1 MQLLSWL
8 KDAIKVLLIFLLT
21 LISAAA
27 NAECV
32 NNTLLLPFKNYLLLD
47 AAVAS
52 SVNDDVTNII
62 LLLLIPI
69 VVAFAFFVFIVYR
82 SRREA
87 IIKKDLA
94 ELEMKALRSQ
104 MNPHFMFNCLN
115 SIRNF
120 MEANEVGKASDY
132 LVRFSRLMRMV
143 LENSNYKEVSL
154 AKDIASLELYIQLEQ
169 MRYSHNF
176 DYDISIDPGI
186 DAENTAVPP
195 LILQP
200 FVENAIIHGL
210 YNRKDKGKL
219 SVTIERHHE
228 YVKYVVADN
237 GSKLKES
244 ENVKPGYNVYPKKS
258 LGAGLTKDRI
268 DLLNKSKGLKGYVNM
283 LDTINKNNEYEGYT
297 VEIMLPFEE
306 LN

>member
-1 MQLLSWL
+1 MPLMLWL
-8 KDAIKVLLIFLLT
+8 KSLNKMT
-21 LISAAA
+21 LILFLTIVLPAAGFHCVSA
-27 NAECV
+27 V
-32 NNTLLLPFKNYLLLD
+32 LTFPLKNTLLAD
-47 AAVAS
+47 VAITS
-52 SVNDDVTNII
+52 SKNDDITNII

-87 IIKKDLA
+87 IVKKDLA

-115 SIRNF
+115 SIRIF
-120 MEANEVGKASDY
+120 MEANEIGKASDY
-132 LVRFSRLMRMV
+132 LIRFSRLMRMV

-154 AKDIASLELYIQLEQ
+154 AKDMASLELYIQLEQ
-169 MRYSHNF
+169 MRYAHNF
-176 DYDISIDPGI
+176 DYEIAIDDAL

-210 YNRKDKGKL
+210 HNRKDKGKL
-219 SVTIERHHE
+219 WLSVERQKE
-228 YVKYVVADN
+228 YVKYCVADN
-237 GSKLKES
+237 GIKSAEA
-244 ENVKPGYNVYPKKS
+244 ENSKPGMEVYAKKS
-258 LGAGLTKDRI
+258 MGADLTRERI

-283 LDTINKNNEYEGYT
+283 AGSFNQNNEYAGYR
-297 VEIMLPFEE
+297 VEIMLPFQE